1 VSAGGNINADIHQET
16 HYHAAPREKPTGIPN
31 NSPSGTGK
39 FVGRTQALK
48 DLHAQLMTHPSGVVA
63 IVGMGGMGK
72 SELAIQYASSY
83 QSAYPGGI
91 CWINARSGDVLTQLI
106 QYCQLQLDLGLP
118 QELARQPLSLT
129 DMATWYVAH
138 WPLAG
143 DVLIVLD
150 DMVTLANSKPLLD
163 RLPPRFRKLIT
174 SRDPLL
180 DASFYTL
187 SLAVLHPD
195 DALELLT
202 ALVGHRIQAEPDAAQ
217 ALCEALG
224 YLPLGVELVGRYL
237 STHPFFSVAVV
248 RQSLSLKSQQLMPQP
263 LSMMANQRG
272 VWAAFE
278 LSWEP
283 LDEPAQQLAQM
294 LSFFA
299 PGDVAWDLVE
309 QVMAVTDLDE
319 TALTAAKTKL
329 YQQSLLQTAD
339 GQTLRL
345 HPLVQ
350 EFFTAQRQQ
359 QPQLETWQQQ
369 YIQGL
374 VKYAQ
379 GIAYDLVR
387 ADIDRLQSAIPH
399 LVALLRQPLDPI
411 PDDGLF
417 PLFNGVTRF
426 YQSQAIYAE
435 AQRWAEQGLTVL
447 QKRLSD
453 DHPDLATWRNNLANL
468 YSAQGRYGEAEPLYL
483 KAIEVGQRTLGD
495 DHPALATRR
504 NNLATLY
511 KDQGRYGEA
520 EPLYLKAIE
529 VGQRTLGD
537 DHPDL
542 ATWRNNL
549 ALLKQRQRR
558 KRWLRIVRFIGLGLL
573 IGIAIHA
580 TIGFMATQN
589 LQALV
594 WLVAVLIVAGFLM
607 RWHPT

>member
-106 QYCQLQLDLGLP
+106 QYCQLQLGLGLP

-129 DMATWYVAH
+129 DMATGVGDSRYEAKARGLEGSFRIPRVHTAIQQRLATWYVAH

-350 EFFTAQRQQ
+350 E
-359 QPQLETWQQQ
+359 L
-369 YIQGL
+369 
-374 VKYAQ
+374 
-379 GIAYDLVR
+379 GINLSR
-387 ADIDRLQSAIPH
+387 DRLTVPGI
-399 LVALLRQPLDPI
+399 
-411 PDDGLF
+411 
-417 PLFNGVTRF
+417 GV
-426 YQSQAIYAE
+426 
-435 AQRWAEQGLTVL
+435 L
-447 QKRLSD
+447 
-453 DHPDLATWRNNLANL
+453 
-468 YSAQGRYGEAEPLYL
+468 
-483 KAIEVGQRTLGD
+483 
-495 DHPALATRR
+495 
-504 NNLATLY
+504 
-511 KDQGRYGEA
+511 
-520 EPLYLKAIE
+520 
-529 VGQRTLGD
+529 
-537 DHPDL
+537 
-542 ATWRNNL
+542 
-549 ALLKQRQRR
+549 
-558 KRWLRIVRFIGLGLL
+558 
-573 IGIAIHA
+573 
-580 TIGFMATQN
+580 
-589 LQALV
+589 
-594 WLVAVLIVAGFLM
+594 
-607 RWHPT
+607 

>member
-1 VSAGGNINADIHQET
+1 MAESDSTHPSTSPAQKAFENVKAGRDIKADIRQET

-31 NSPSGTGK
+31 NSPLGTGK

-237 STHPFFSVAVV
+237 STHPFFSVAAENSKKVC
-248 RQSLSLKSQQLMPQP
+248 LTMQLT
-263 LSMMANQRG
+263 SG
-272 VWAAFE
+272 
-278 LSWEP
+278 
-283 LDEPAQQLAQM
+283 
-294 LSFFA
+294 A
-299 PGDVAWDLVE
+299 P
-309 QVMAVTDLDE
+309 
-319 TALTAAKTKL
+319 ALTRPK
-329 YQQSLLQTAD
+329 
-339 GQTLRL
+339 
-345 HPLVQ
+345 
-350 EFFTAQRQQ
+350 
-359 QPQLETWQQQ
+359 
-369 YIQGL
+369 I
-374 VKYAQ
+374 
-379 GIAYDLVR
+379 
-387 ADIDRLQSAIPH
+387 
-399 LVALLRQPLDPI
+399 
-411 PDDGLF
+411 
-417 PLFNGVTRF
+417 
-426 YQSQAIYAE
+426 
-435 AQRWAEQGLTVL
+435 
-447 QKRLSD
+447 
-453 DHPDLATWRNNLANL
+453 
-468 YSAQGRYGEAEPLYL
+468 
-483 KAIEVGQRTLGD
+483 
-495 DHPALATRR
+495 TRR
-504 NNLATLY
+504 MVCTS
-511 KDQGRYGEA
+511 
-520 EPLYLKAIE
+520 
-529 VGQRTLGD
+529 
-537 DHPDL
+537 
-542 ATWRNNL
+542 
-549 ALLKQRQRR
+549 
-558 KRWLRIVRFIGLGLL
+558 IGS
-573 IGIAIHA
+573 AS
-580 TIGFMATQN
+580 
-589 LQALV
+589 
-594 WLVAVLIVAGFLM
+594 
-607 RWHPT
+607 